1 MLGVA
6 KASADLIPGP
16 DAIGLVE
23 ERLRHAKG
31 ILIGPGSLVLL
42 LVSWILTR
50 EVLCR
55 STRLGVKDNCLVA
68 GAFAEGAREVGPCV
82 ALGSLRDMPVLVFA
96 QALVR
101 IRDQHVL
108 TDQGLVIELLEAL
121 VLLSLA
127 IAAIVLFGLPLPKQL

>member
-1 MLGVA
+1 MLRVP
-6 KASADLIPGP
+6 KASTDLIPGP
-16 DAIGLVE
+16 DAIVLVE

-31 ILIGPGSLVLL
+31 ILVGPGSLVLL

-55 STRLGVKDNCLVA
+55 STALRVEHNCLVA
-68 GAFAEGAREVGPCV
+68 GAFAEGAPEVGPCV
-82 ALGSLRDMPVLVFA
+82 ALVSLRDVPVLVFA
-96 QALVR
+96 KALVR
-101 IRDQHVL
+101 IRGHHVL
-108 TDQGLVIELLEAL
+108 TDQGLLIELLEAL